1 MAKEEP
7 EKKKSATLQAFFK
20 PKPTQKKR
28 AETPAVKRPI
38 DESKDATAAKKP
50 KPAPVVA
57 KEPTTNA
64 DGQWT
69 GQVPYAAVAATFSRI
84 EATTK
89 RLEIQS
95 IVCELLEQTIA
106 RAPNDLEAILFLLC
120 NKVAPAFDNLEM
132 GIGDSLLQ
140 KAIARAFGK
149 EVKNVKSA
157 YEREGDLGL
166 VAEDAR
172 RKQKFL
178 GFGSKPKPLQASQ
191 VLEAY
196 RAICS
201 ISGSKSQ
208 DQKVGKMQKLMI
220 SATPVEAKYVT
231 RGLQGKLRIGLAETS
246 VLIAFAH
253 ALVRSPPVSSEDL
266 METEEKLPSVTRE
279 ITGAQASVALKI
291 DAGRGNALGKK
302 RLTKDERL
310 IAAEAVVKQ
319 CYAEAPSYSTLCQGA
334 LTTPLW
340 NLHTKCALG
349 VGVPVFPML
358 AKPTK
363 SVDEVLKRLSGKAFT
378 CEHKYDGERFQA
390 HLASDGS
397 VRVFSRNLQ
406 DTTKKWPEVA
416 AVLRE
421 ACVDGTT
428 SFVLD
433 AEVVAV
439 DTATG
444 ALLPFQRLSTRKKE
458 VTEGESGGPA
468 VIVLAFDLL
477 LLNGESLLRN
487 TLRERRTRLH
497 ASFKAVKNGFAFA
510 DSVDVDGD
518 GDDVV
523 AAEKIQQALE
533 EAITAKSEGLMV
545 KTLDD
550 NATYEPS
557 KRSLNWLKLKK
568 DYLDGVG
575 DSLDLVVVGAY
586 TGRGKRTG
594 VFGAYLC
601 ACLDAESGDLQSV
614 CKIGTGFSDDDL
626 KKFHEE
632 SQPLI
637 IPKKAANVVCGD
649 ALEQDIVWL
658 EPKMVW
664 EVQVADL
671 SLSDTHKGALGRVNA
686 GRGIGLRF
694 PRLLR
699 ARDDKAADQATTSD
713 QVLELYL
720 NQDSVKGT
728 AQVDDDDDDGYL

>member
-1 MAKEEP
+1 
-7 EKKKSATLQAFFK
+7 
-20 PKPTQKKR
+20 
-28 AETPAVKRPI
+28 
-38 DESKDATAAKKP
+38 
-50 KPAPVVA
+50 
-57 KEPTTNA
+57 
-64 DGQWT
+64 
-69 GQVPYAAVAATFSRI
+69 
-84 EATTK
+84 
-89 RLEIQS
+89 
-95 IVCELLEQTIA
+95 
-106 RAPNDLEAILFLLC
+106 
-120 NKVAPAFDNLEM
+120 M
-132 GIGDSLLQ
+132 G
-140 KAIARAFGK
+140 
-149 EVKNVKSA
+149 
-157 YEREGDLGL
+157 
-166 VAEDAR
+166 
-172 RKQKFL
+172 
-178 GFGSKPKPLQASQ
+178 
-191 VLEAY
+191 
-196 RAICS
+196 
-201 ISGSKSQ
+201 
-208 DQKVGKMQKLMI
+208 
-220 SATPVEAKYVT
+220 
-231 RGLQGKLRIGLAETS
+231 
-246 VLIAFAH
+246 
-253 ALVRSPPVSSEDL
+253 
-266 METEEKLPSVTRE
+266 E

-390 HLASDGS
+390 HSASDGS

-575 DSLDLVVVGAY
+575 DTLDVVPIGAFY
-586 TGRGKRTG
+586 GKGKRTG
-594 VFGAYLC
+594 AYGAFLLAIYN
-601 ACLDAESGDLQSV
+601 EEEEEFQTV
-614 CKIGTGFSDDDL
+614 CKAGTGFSDQDL
-626 KKFHEE
+626 KTHYEFFK
-632 SQPLI
+632 SRTM
-637 IPKKAANVVCGD
+637 PKPEATYNVD
-649 ALEQDIVWL
+649 SKMAPDVWL
-658 EPKMVW
+658 EPVQVW
-664 EVQVADL
+664 EIKAADL
-671 SLSDTHKGALGRVNA
+671 S
-686 GRGIGLRF
+686 
-694 PRLLR
+694 
-699 ARDDKAADQATTSD
+699 
-713 QVLELYL
+713 
-720 NQDSVKGT
+720 
-728 AQVDDDDDDGYL
+728 